1 MILPPS
7 SCMCQSVAHSMCRVP
22 HETGCWLKTCVQVE
36 KEDMG
41 MGRGTILESSRS
53 SESPT
58 SDTWARVC
66 LQRHLTSSWGRAL
79 GLWTSTLSSPGMERA
94 FRGGVEPV
102 RGEFLGR
109 TQAERGS
116 REILSPKDG
125 WVVSWRCTT
134 ASVRAHLL
142 HHLIRLALIL
152 SQSVHSSS
160 RGSPPF
166 LGSLRRR
173 QLSEMNY
180 SPHHLHF
187 TACHLALLL
196 LYYLK
201 SPLLQSLAQP
211 PPLLVCVHC
220 LVG

>member
-1 MILPPS
+1 
-7 SCMCQSVAHSMCRVP
+7 MCAGGEGGHGDGQRDHPGVTAGPQRAPLVTP
-22 HETGCWLKTCVQVE
+22 E
-36 KEDMG
+36 
-41 MGRGTILESSRS
+41 LE
-53 SESPT
+53 
-58 SDTWARVC
+58 C
-66 LQRHLTSSWGRAL
+66 
-79 GLWTSTLSSPGMERA
+79 A
-94 FRGGVEPV
+94 FRGTSPPAEEGPWD
-102 RGEFLGR
+102 RGPPH
-109 TQAERGS
+109 QAVLDGACFQRRCGAWGGPRLREVS

>member
-1 MILPPS
+1 MPS
-7 SCMCQSVAHSMCRVP
+7 EAPHLQLRKGLGTVDLHIKQSWDGACF
-22 HETGCWLKTCVQVE
+22 
-36 KEDMG
+36 
-41 MGRGTILESSRS
+41 
-53 SESPT
+53 
-58 SDTWARVC
+58 
-66 LQRHLTSSWGRAL
+66 QRRCGAWGGPRL
-79 GLWTSTLSSPGMERA
+79 RE
-94 FRGGVEPV
+94 V
-102 RGEFLGR
+102 
-109 TQAERGS
+109 S

>member
-1 MILPPS
+1 
-7 SCMCQSVAHSMCRVP
+7 
-22 HETGCWLKTCVQVE
+22 
-36 KEDMG
+36 
-41 MGRGTILESSRS
+41 
-53 SESPT
+53 
-58 SDTWARVC
+58 
-66 LQRHLTSSWGRAL
+66 
-79 GLWTSTLSSPGMERA
+79 MERA

-211 PPLLVCVHC
+211 PPLLVCALPSGIGLWSPSLFQAMATILLLLPSQLDRGVSRSILCESPGC
-220 LVG
+220 LL